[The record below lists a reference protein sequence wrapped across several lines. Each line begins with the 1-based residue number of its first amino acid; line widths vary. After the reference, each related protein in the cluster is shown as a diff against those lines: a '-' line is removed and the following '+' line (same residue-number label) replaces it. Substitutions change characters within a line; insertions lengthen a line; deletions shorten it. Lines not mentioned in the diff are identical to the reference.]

1 MPDPLR
7 SPWTR
12 LSYVA
17 VFMTPLALGFCF
29 GSRWL
34 SHIGFIVLALF
45 ILGLWGY
52 EWQRLQRRRE
62 VRENMRRILEERKEK
77 EKGQ

>member
-1 MPDPLR
+1 MTDPLR

-17 VFMTPLALGFCF
+17 VFLAPVALGFWLE
-29 GSRWL
+29 SRWL
-34 SHIGFIVLALF
+34 IQLGFIVLALF

-62 VRENMRRILEERKEK
+62 VRENMQQILDERK
-77 EKGQ
+77 Q

>member
-17 VFMTPLALGFCF
+17 VFLAPVALGFCLE
-29 GSRWL
+29 SRWL
-34 SHIGFIVLALF
+34 TQLGFIVLALF

-52 EWQRLQRRRE
+52 EWQSLQRRRE
-62 VRENMRRILEERKEK
+62 VRENMRRILEEREK
-77 EKGQ
+77 DR